1 MAKEKEPQS
10 YGSQADWVTGNVGG
24 TVNKQKSSP
33 DAQHDDFYES
43 RRDAEASEGDQG
55 GQVSD
60 EQLAENARVS
70 GRGREAEE
78 QPVTKV
84 TDQASG
90 AKRGGF
96 FKDRD
101 YE

>member
-1 MAKEKEPQS
+1 MPKEPQS
-10 YGSQADWVTGNVGG
+10 YGSQKDWVTGNVGE
-24 TVNKQKSSP
+24 TVNQQKRTPPAAEEEFYDDRRSS
-33 DAQHDDFYES
+33 ETS
-43 RRDAEASEGDQG
+43 GLNQG

-60 EQLAENARVS
+60 VQLAENDETAR
-70 GRGREAEE
+70 AELSRDD

-84 TDQASG
+84 TDEKGG

-101 YE
+101 YS